1 MDPGSHHLALLGAA
15 HAFWVAVIAGGRG
28 GHDLRLHHRRAV
40 LRLGDDY
47 LHRHPGFAEI
57 IRVVIV
63 NATSITN
70 GSLGI
75 KGIPA
80 RRPADLLYLDS
91 SSRFVVLSTAH
102 IQQFRQRIALHTR

>member
-1 MDPGSHHLALLGAA
+1 MWILDPIIWPFSVLHTP
-15 HAFWVAVIAGGRG
+15 FWVAVIAGG
-28 GHDLRLHHRRAV
+28 LVAMLFAFIIAVPV

-47 LHRHPGFAEI
+47 LGIATLGFAEI

-75 KGIPA
+75 KGIPGEA
-80 RRPADLLYLDS
+80 TR
-91 SSRFVVLSTAH
+91 
-102 IQQFRQRIALHTR
+102 QFYHACR